1 MYCFDMIHLSL
12 PTLILRMPN
21 RNEVLNTAVAN
32 SVWLY
37 LSVLLAVGGL
47 SHAEVIRDPI
57 TETVQD
63 ETTFFNSQMY
73 KLLQNEKGRCYST
86 TAGWHV
92 ASCSDAYLCGVT
104 TTETDEGVLAFKET
118 PDVDYALSFILV
130 NNERIQ
136 RGLTCGVEAFT
147 SGSIVKEE

>member
-1 MYCFDMIHLSL
+1 MIHLSL
-12 PTLILRMPN
+12 PTHILRMLN
-21 RNEVLNTAVAN
+21 RNEVPNTAVTN

-37 LSVLLAVGGL
+37 LSVLFLVGGL
-47 SHAEVIRDPI
+47 SHAEVIRDPL
-57 TETVQD
+57 TETVED

-73 KLLQNEKGRCYST
+73 KLLQNEKGRCYSS

-92 ASCSDAYLCGVT
+92 ASCGDAYLCSVT

-136 RGLTCGVEAFT
+136 RGLTCGVEAFM
-147 SGSIVKEE
+147 SGSIVKEK

>member
-1 MYCFDMIHLSL
+1 MILESLS
-12 PTLILRMPN
+12 TRIILVRN
-21 RNEVLNTAVAN
+21 RNEEPNTAVAK

-37 LSVLLAVGGL
+37 LLILLTIGNL
-47 SHAEVIRDPI
+47 SHAEVKPDSISGAV
-57 TETVQD
+57 EE

-73 KLLQNEKGRCYST
+73 KLLQYEQGRCYSST
-86 TAGWHV
+86 SGWHV

-136 RGLTCGVEAFT
+136 RGLTCGVEAFM
-147 SGSIVKEE
+147 SGSNVSEE